1 MLEPG
6 QVVRSPRGTVIEVL
20 ENSPERFRIRRTFPP
35 GTGAGKAHYHLDGS
49 ERFTV
54 IEGSAVGSVDGEDR
68 LLVAGE
74 VMEVA
79 PATSHVHPH
88 PIDGRAV
95 IEHEIFPRPDFVPVY
110 FGSYLTW
117 LEEGRCDA
125 QDEPTMSQV
134 MAILRVAHGNTWVTG
149 VPIAAQKGVAALVGR
164 MAAMRGLRPV
174 VPSR

>member
-6 QVVRSPRGTVIEVL
+6 QVVRSPRGTTIEVL

-95 IEHEIFPRPDFVPVY
+95 IEHEIYPRPDFVPVY

-117 LEEGRCDA
+117 LEEGRCDV
-125 QDEPTMSQV
+125 QDEPTISQV

-149 VPIAAQKGVAALVGR
+149 VPITAQKGVAALVGR
-164 MAAMRGLRPV
+164 IAAMRGLRPV